1 MLSPL
6 FLGDISPCLVDIFPC
21 CVVCPSRQRQSASP
35 KKNQMSTH
43 ICTHTHIQIF
53 WFDFTRWFW
62 ILLLAD
68 TGVRGTYWLK
78 LRHISLSRPGVVVVW
93 QAMADD
99 RSAVDTHTAPCR
111 AISWHIPLLL
121 LLLLPH
127 LLVCRF
133 VFGVGYSY
141 RRTLS
146 ARVRCDCCVCVTHWH
161 KR

>member
-21 CVVCPSRQRQSASP
+21 CVVCPSRQASP
-35 KKNQMSTH
+35 QKIKCPPISA
-43 ICTHTHIQIF
+43 HTHIQIF
-53 WFDFTRWFW
+53 LIWFHARWFW

-68 TGVRGTYWLK
+68 TGARGTYWLK